1 MQGALQEVRQL
12 THEGHLAAP
21 DGSADLP
28 IKVLVNQA
36 KEEEGKREKEWDRG
50 REREG
55 GRESQLQTAQTR
67 RGTP

>member
-28 IKVLVNQA
+28 IKVLANQA

-55 GRESQLQTAQTR
+55 GRER
-67 RGTP
+67 ERERGRGRGRE